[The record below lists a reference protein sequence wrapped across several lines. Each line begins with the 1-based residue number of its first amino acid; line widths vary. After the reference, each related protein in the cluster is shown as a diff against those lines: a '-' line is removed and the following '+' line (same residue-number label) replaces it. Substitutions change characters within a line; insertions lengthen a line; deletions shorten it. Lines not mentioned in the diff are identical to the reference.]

1 MLATQAAIHFSP
13 LDDNSTALDCSKKT
27 IARAIMRIVRSNII
41 VKCKVRSLKSFVEMT
56 VSSARFLYKIISDA
70 IMQADIKRMANR
82 SFFTIRA
89 ATTVA
94 KESRI
99 IVPRFLFACRKIS
112 SRLFFCKLCI

>member
-1 MLATQAAIHFSP
+1 MLAIQAAIHFS
-13 LDDNSTALDCSKKT
+13 LIDDKFIEFACTKT
-27 IARAIMRIVRSNII
+27 TIVRAIMRIARSNIV
-41 VKCKVRSLKSFVEMT
+41 VKRKVRSLKSSVEMT

-99 IVPRFLFACRKIS
+99 IVPRFLFACR
-112 SRLFFCKLCI
+112 